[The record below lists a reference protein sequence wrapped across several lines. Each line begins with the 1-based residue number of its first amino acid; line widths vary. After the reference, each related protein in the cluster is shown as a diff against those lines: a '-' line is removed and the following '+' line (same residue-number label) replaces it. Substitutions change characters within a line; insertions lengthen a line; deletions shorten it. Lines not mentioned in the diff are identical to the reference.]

1 MQSLWARGP
10 QHCPS
15 FTEFNENI
23 PQRQYL
29 LLVERLWQ
37 INGGFLDMQY
47 TVFGY
52 VVEGLDI
59 IDSIA
64 AVPTDRRR
72 GDRPMEDVVMSMK
85 RLN

>member
-37 INGGFLDMQY
+37 INGGD
-47 TVFGY
+47 TN
-52 VVEGLDI
+52 I
-59 IDSIA
+59 
-64 AVPTDRRR
+64 PTILFFRCDEEHASAI
-72 GDRPMEDVVMSMK
+72 MTQQS
-85 RLN
+85 

>member
-1 MQSLWARGP
+1 
-10 QHCPS
+10 
-15 FTEFNENI
+15 
-23 PQRQYL
+23 
-29 LLVERLWQ
+29 
-37 INGGFLDMQY
+37 MQY

-72 GDRPMEDVVMSMK
+72 GDRPLEDVVMSMK